1 MTHIIVVGGGPA
13 GLMAADR
20 LSRAGCAVTLHEK
33 MPSLGRKLLMAG
45 RGGLNL
51 THAEPWERFTT
62 RYGTAEDRLKPILA
76 RFDRDALIQWSE
88 ALGQPTFT
96 GPSERIFPKAMKASP
111 LLRAWLGR
119 LAAQKVVFRTRS
131 TFLGWDADGTL
142 RFRAADGTLS
152 RETADAVVLA
162 GGGASWPRLGS
173 DGSVASILAQDG
185 IAVTPFTAANV
196 GVDIAWSE
204 TFLARFAGVPLKGC
218 AFTVGNQRVRGEA
231 VITRYGLEGG
241 AIYAL
246 GPALRAALAR
256 DPNPRLWID
265 LRPDLKADALAA
277 RILETPAHQ
286 SLSNRLRKAVSL
298 PPLTV
303 PLLREHL
310 ATLPAT
316 PAALATALKGVCLPV
331 TGLQPLDRA
340 ISSAGGVRWSEL
352 DERLML
358 TARPGMFCAGEMLDW
373 EAPTGGY
380 LLQATLATG
389 VAAAEGVLDW
399 LDASGRDPA

>member
-76 RFDRDALIQWSE
+76 RFDRDALLQWSE

-119 LAAQKVVFRTRS
+119 LAEQKVVFRTRS
-131 TFLGWDADGTL
+131 TFLDRDADGTL

-173 DGSVASILAQDG
+173 DGSVAAILAQDG
-185 IAVTPFTAANV
+185 VAVAPFTAANV

-310 ATLPAT
+310 TTLPAT

-340 ISSAGGVRWSEL
+340 ISSAGGVKWSEL
-352 DERLML
+352 DAHLML
-358 TARPGMFCAGEMLDW
+358 TARPGVFCAGEMLDW

-399 LDASGRDPA
+399 LAASGRGPA